1 MTCGSIELPH
11 HNKTW
16 YVYVVYT
23 PSQFIDKPRQP
34 HLEVAHKVLKYIIQ
48 SLGQEIF
55 LPSIGLL
62 KLQVFYDTD

>member
-1 MTCGSIELPH
+1 VGQLNYLIITRPDL
-11 HNKTW
+11 
-16 YVYVVYT
+16 VYVVYT

-48 SLGQEIF
+48 SLGQGIF

-62 KLQVFYDTD
+62 ELQVFYDTD

>member
-1 MTCGSIELPH
+1 MGQLNYLIITRPDL
-11 HNKTW
+11 
-16 YVYVVYT
+16 VYVVYI

>member
-1 MTCGSIELPH
+1 MGQLNYLIITRPDL
-11 HNKTW
+11 
-16 YVYVVYT
+16 VYVVYI

-34 HLEVAHKVLKYIIQ
+34 HLEAAHKVLKYIIQ

>member
-1 MTCGSIELPH
+1 MGQLNYLIITRPDL
-11 HNKTW
+11 
-16 YVYVVYT
+16 VYVVYIL
-23 PSQFIDKPRQP
+23 SQFIDKPRQP